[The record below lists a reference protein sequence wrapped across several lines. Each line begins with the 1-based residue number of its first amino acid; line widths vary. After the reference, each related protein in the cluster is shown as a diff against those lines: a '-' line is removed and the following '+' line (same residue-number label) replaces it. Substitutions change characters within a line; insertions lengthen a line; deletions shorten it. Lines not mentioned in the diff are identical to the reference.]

1 MKLQVWSAWSLFSD
15 YIQNTFLSSLKKTNK
30 TQLIICPEMGKNNAF
45 PNNKVFVLRSG
56 FIGMINLAFTICS
69 PVCPQGNYHSLLILL
84 HWKGW
89 KDRHFQKSYQKELI
103 SIEKNDSSILNACG
117 ISVQEHF
124 LWDSGSQTRAVAFCH
139 WVLPFIWEA
148 LSCRHLGWRSYFL
161 TLGLN
166 ISFLYIF
173 VSKK

>member
-1 MKLQVWSAWSLFSD
+1 MKLQVWSDWSLFSD
-15 YIQNTFLSSLKKTNK
+15 CIQNTFLSSQKKNN

-103 SIEKNDSSILNACG
+103 SIEKKKTLLFWMHVGSACR
-117 ISVQEHF
+117 STSCESQAVRQEPWPF
-124 LWDSGSQTRAVAFCH
+124 VTGSCLLFEKLCLVD
-139 WVLPFIWEA
+139 I
-148 LSCRHLGWRSYFL
+148 
-161 TLGLN
+161 
-166 ISFLYIF
+166 
-173 VSKK
+173 